1 MQAEVKREILLMVH
15 RAKEKGVKLTRSC
28 EILQLPLQRYCAW
41 SRRDREEKLDGVSDP
56 LLDGKPGPA
65 PDEAPH
71 GLLREEKEQISA
83 LLRDETYADLPPHQL
98 AVVASEKGVVQA
110 SASSFYRQARKE
122 RLARR
127 KQVRT
132 PVKQS
137 KPQVKPEG
145 PNQVWSWDLT
155 YIPFFGLFLY
165 FTAILDVYSRKIVG
179 WKLSFNATVE
189 QVKQAWD
196 QALANEGLLDLDTG
210 PISLTALSDH
220 GSQMKAKSMAQFF
233 KDLGISQLFARYQT
247 PTDNAW
253 IEAFFRT
260 FKYDWL
266 RFQDIF
272 TFHQLEGLIASFI
285 HSYNAERYHGAIQ
298 YVTPLQRHTGQHQK
312 ILHHRQGRKEEARQR
327 RIEINRQRTSQ
338 TIHKAA

>member
-1 MQAEVKREILLMVH
+1 MQAEVKREILSMVH

-41 SRRDREEKLDGVSDP
+41 SRRDRGEKLDGVSNS

-65 PDEAPH
+65 PGEAPH
-71 GLLREEKEQISA
+71 GLLGEEKEQISA

-110 SASSFYRQARKE
+110 STSSFYRQARKE

-165 FTAILDVYSRKIVG
+165 FTAIIDVYSRKIVG

-189 QVKQAWD
+189 QGKQAWD
-196 QALANEGLLDLDTG
+196 QALANEGLLDLDTVG
-210 PISLTALSDH
+210 P
-220 GSQMKAKSMAQFF
+220 
-233 KDLGISQLFARYQT
+233 
-247 PTDNAW
+247 
-253 IEAFFRT
+253 
-260 FKYDWL
+260 
-266 RFQDIF
+266 
-272 TFHQLEGLIASFI
+272 
-285 HSYNAERYHGAIQ
+285 
-298 YVTPLQRHTGQHQK
+298 
-312 ILHHRQGRKEEARQR
+312 
-327 RIEINRQRTSQ
+327 
-338 TIHKAA
+338 

>member
-71 GLLREEKEQISA
+71 GLLREEKEQIPA

-189 QVKQAWD
+189 Q
-196 QALANEGLLDLDTG
+196 
-210 PISLTALSDH
+210 DH

-272 TFHQLEGLIASFI
+272 TFHQLEGLIDSFI

-298 YVTPLQRHTGQHQK
+298 YVTPLQRHKGQHQK